1 MVPTVRNPRRG
12 VYLLPTFF
20 TTGNVLCGFF
30 CIIEAQRGHFAHAAV
45 LIVVAGLLDALDGR
59 IARLTGSTSEFGVQ
73 FDSLADFVSFGVAPA
88 LLSFYWGLTPFR
100 RTGWLIAFLFVVCAA
115 TRLARFNVQSA
126 VTDRRWFVGM
136 PSPAAAGTVAAVAF
150 ALPEPT
156 RERWMSALVAVLVTT
171 VAFLMVSRFRY
182 RSFKDFDL
190 KSRRSSVWV
199 VGIGAALAVVLA
211 EPRYALAALASVY
224 LVSGPLG
231 WIVSTA
237 GRPGGQGGPP
247 GGGKELRDAFGKP

>member
-1 MVPTVRNPRRG
+1 MSTKRSPRRG
-12 VYLLPTFF
+12 VYLLPTLF
-20 TTGNVLCGFF
+20 TMGNVLCGFF
-30 CIIEAQRGHFAHAAV
+30 CIIEAQRGEFSRAAV

-100 RTGWLIAFLFVVCAA
+100 RTGWLIAFLFVICAA

-126 VTDRRWFVGM
+126 VADRRWFVGL
-136 PSPAAAGTVAAVAF
+136 PSPAAAGTVAAAAF

-156 RERWMSALVAVLVTT
+156 RERWMSLLVAAMVVLVAVL
-171 VAFLMVSRFRY
+171 MVSRLRY

-190 KSRRSSVWV
+190 RSRRSSVWV
-199 VGIGAALAVVLA
+199 VGIAAALVVVLA
-211 EPRYALAALASVY
+211 EPRYALAAMATVY
-224 LVSGPLG
+224 LLSGLIG
-231 WIVSTA
+231 WIASWSGKSGGSDGTA
-237 GRPGGQGGPP
+237 TDE
-247 GGGKELRDAFGKP
+247 KELRDALE

>member
-1 MVPTVRNPRRG
+1 MLATKRSPRRG

-20 TTGNVLCGFF
+20 TTANVLCGFF
-30 CIIEAQRGHFAHAAV
+30 CVLEAQRGHFARAAV

-88 LLSFYWGLTPFR
+88 LLSYYWGLTPFL

-126 VTDRRWFVGM
+126 VVDRRWFVGL
-136 PSPAAAGTVAAVAF
+136 PSPAAAGTVAAAAF
-150 ALPEPT
+150 ALPEPS
-156 RERWMSALVAVLVTT
+156 RERWMSVLVAALVVVVAV
-171 VAFLMVSRFRY
+171 LMVSRLRY

-190 KSRRSSVWV
+190 RSRRSSIWV
-199 VGIGAALAVVLA
+199 VGIALGLVVVLA
-211 EPRYALAALASVY
+211 EPRYALATLATVY

-231 WIVSTA
+231 WVASRARRSGGHDAGASTDE
-237 GRPGGQGGPP
+237 
-247 GGGKELRDAFGKP
+247 ELRNAVE